1 MALLGLVGLR
11 ALGGLVC
18 GPLSAYVVHLRVSS
32 WHHAIG
38 RKWGPPEVL
47 TQLEFIGVCQIRRTW
62 ACFDHISLIR
72 TQNHVS
78 FLLLDSLLIE
88 EFFDKI

>member
-1 MALLGLVGLR
+1 MR
-11 ALGGLVC
+11 SIECVC
-18 GPLSAYVVHLRVSS
+18 SS
-32 WHHAIG
+32 LQSVIVASYH
-38 RKWGPPEVL
+38 RKQMGSPEVL
-47 TQLEFIGVCQIRRTW
+47 TQLEFIAVCQIRRTW